1 MNKYS
6 EVCKIS
12 KNTTQRRVRN
22 NEVVFIA
29 FTNLWVAESVIIF
42 LLCFIFFFNC
52 FKCFCHC
59 KCLGVS
65 ANLKFCL
72 LSSITSF
79 FFFFFFNTFWY
90 ICTCFTK
97 IKMCFGLFTL
107 TQTNLILAM
116 FEASVNLACCYLQ
129 TTFPDMFL
137 LCTYFSLSLALFT
150 LKVKVSLFDM
160 FLMHSSFSVHPMLHP
175 HLPRLHRLIH
185 CFTPSPSK
193 LLGSRH
199 G

>member
-1 MNKYS
+1 MS
-6 EVCKIS
+6 GWVCH
-12 KNTTQRRVRN
+12 NFF
-22 NEVVFIA
+22 VVFY
-29 FTNLWVAESVIIF
+29 
-42 LLCFIFFFNC
+42 FFFSIVLNA
-52 FKCFCHC
+52 FVTVNVWVWVPISNFVFCQ
-59 KCLGVS
+59 VS
-65 ANLKFCL
+65 L
-72 LSSITSF
+72 LF
-79 FFFFFFNTFWY
+79 LFLFFNTFWY

-150 LKVKVSLFDM
+150 LKVKVPLFDM

-193 LLGSRH
+193 LVGSRH